1 MAVTG
6 TCHPRAGGEEMAIL
20 SCHVFEM
27 LRMFVG
33 AEAEWCSARILQGGR
48 AEAGP
53 AEVRL
58 PRQEVYPG

>member
-1 MAVTG
+1 
-6 TCHPRAGGEEMAIL
+6 MAIL